1 MNIESITVTNFC
13 SFGEKNNILQINPG
27 VTTIVGMNE
36 SGKNNL
42 DEFNRVHRFGKWDN
56 NQSYSVQE
64 PG

>member
-36 SGKNNL
+36 SGKSNL
-42 DEFNRVHRFGKWDN
+42 MNCSPQRTSFCA
-56 NQSYSVQE
+56 
-64 PG
+64 